1 MRKKSDFQE
10 VWTKGRADG
19 AGAELGIP
27 VCVRARGELA
37 AGAQGCW
44 GCSGILNATRVT
56 QETWASGLLQKRR

>member
-27 VCVRARGELA
+27 VCVRARGEQELRG
-37 AGAQGCW
+37 AGDAQEY
-44 GCSGILNATRVT
+44 SMLP
-56 QETWASGLLQKRR
+56 E